1 MCTWLNLHF
10 NIDYRIYFVTF
21 VYRLVHK
28 NMEDRIRKF
37 MEYKGIS
44 PSELADSIGVQRSNV
59 THVLK
64 SRNKPSFQFIEKM
77 LQVYPELNAKWLL
90 LGTGS
95 MIEAPIKNRTL
106 FDQLT
111 ETKTIETHKEDK
123 PETKLSPIESP
134 ISVSE
139 TKETIVP
146 PVAPPPQV
154 AAEKVST
161 DKVIQDQFF
170 SQEKPIERL
179 IVFFKDQT
187 FKVYNPSL

>member
-1 MCTWLNLHF
+1 
-10 NIDYRIYFVTF
+10 
-21 VYRLVHK
+21 
-28 NMEDRIRKF
+28 MEDRIRKF
-37 MEYKGIS
+37 MEYKGIT

-64 SRNKPSFQFIEKM
+64 NRNKPSFQFIEKM

-95 MIEAPIKNRTL
+95 MTESPIKDRTL

-111 ETKTIETHKEDK
+111 DAKAPEIPKEEKRMVKTEVKPPIIEIPLPEAKE
-123 PETKLSPIESP
+123 I
-134 ISVSE
+134 
-139 TKETIVP
+139 IVP
-146 PVAPPPQV
+146 PPPVPPV
-154 AAEKVST
+154 EKINT
-161 DKVIQDQFF
+161 DKVVQDQFF

-179 IVFFKDQT
+179 VVFFKDQT

>member
-1 MCTWLNLHF
+1 
-10 NIDYRIYFVTF
+10 
-21 VYRLVHK
+21 
-28 NMEDRIRKF
+28 MEDRIRKF

-95 MIEAPIKNRTL
+95 MIETTVKNRTL

-111 ETKTIETHKEDK
+111 ETKTVENHREDK
-123 PETKLSPIESP
+123 AETKLLPKESTV
-134 ISVSE
+134 SVSE
-139 TKETIVP
+139 TNEIIVP
-146 PVAPPPQV
+146 PVTPPPTST
-154 AAEKVST
+154 EKVST